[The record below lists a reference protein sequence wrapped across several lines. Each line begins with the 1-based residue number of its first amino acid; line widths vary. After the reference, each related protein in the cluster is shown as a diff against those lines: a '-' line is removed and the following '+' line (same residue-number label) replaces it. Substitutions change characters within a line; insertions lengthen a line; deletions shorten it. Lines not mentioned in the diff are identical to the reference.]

1 MCPFVVFMTSSIPD
15 SFNLDELQAMLENA
29 PSEDETSECDCS
41 ADADSHLDDL
51 EAAMTALNQVS
62 EDPLTHKL
70 VVIQILHNLFDWHD
84 AVGTKCISHGESKPA
99 QAWLRD
105 AGKFQAIMNILQ
117 TISVDEDD
125 FTVVRK

>member
-1 MCPFVVFMTSSIPD
+1 MTSSIPD
-15 SFNLDELQAMLENA
+15 SFSIDDLQAMLENA
-29 PSEDETSECDCS
+29 PSEDETTKCDCN
-41 ADADSHLDDL
+41 ANSHLDDL
-51 EAAMTALNQVS
+51 DAAMTALNQVS

-84 AVGTKCISHGESKPA
+84 AVGAKCIRQGESKSA

-117 TISVDEDD
+117 TISVDDDD